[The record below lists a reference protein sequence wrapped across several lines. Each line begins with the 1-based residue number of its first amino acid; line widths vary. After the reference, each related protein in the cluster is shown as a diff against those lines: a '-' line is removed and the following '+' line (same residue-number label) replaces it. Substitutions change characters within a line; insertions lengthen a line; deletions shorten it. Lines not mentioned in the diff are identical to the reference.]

1 MIGLADADVGAIY
14 LGNVST
20 NFTLKSEETGATNGQ
35 IRNTGFYL
43 KESGGSGTVQHVD
56 VAV

>member
-1 MIGLADADVGAIY
+1 M
-14 LGNVST
+14 GNVST
-20 NFTLKSEETGATNGQ
+20 DFTLKSNETGQVNGQ
-35 IRNTGFYL
+35 VRRTGFYL